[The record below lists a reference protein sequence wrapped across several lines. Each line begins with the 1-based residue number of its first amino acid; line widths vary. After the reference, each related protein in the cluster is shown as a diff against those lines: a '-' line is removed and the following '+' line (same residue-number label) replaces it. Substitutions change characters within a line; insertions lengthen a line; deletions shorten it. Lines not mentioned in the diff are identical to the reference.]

1 MDGCLA
7 RSTNPSNQSKS
18 GESLARRVTGET
30 AGEPHASEPA
40 LRKDLSTFSLTA
52 LIMGAMI
59 GSGIF
64 FLPAAMLSQ
73 AGGPWPVMLAWVLG
87 ALVALTGGLTFAE
100 LGAAFPKAGGQY
112 AFLRDSLGKGWSFL
126 FAWSSFAVLQS
137 GTIAAVAVALAGAV
151 DYFAIHALDIA
162 GGLPGSNPCLGSETS
177 DGCDG
182 LVLPKWGVG
191 FLAIAIIAVLTF
203 VNQLGVKRGAL
214 LNNAATVAKT
224 GALLVIAAVAFILG
238 KRSGNFDD
246 VGGAFGAI
254 TFGTFGLALANSLF
268 AYDGFA
274 QATFVAAEVKN
285 ARKALP
291 RAIVLAT
298 VIVASIY
305 LVATFAFFHALPLD
319 HLSNAAR
326 AGNVPIAAEVM
337 DWTLGGFAASLVILA
352 IVVSTFG
359 TVNTYVLTSPRI
371 YHPIARDGDFP
382 KPFARL
388 NRHGTPTY
396 GLWYGAI
403 WAGLLTMSGGYIA
416 LANLVVFGLYVF
428 YLATM
433 VGYFVLRRR
442 QPEAFKAAG
451 FRMPLRPVPVVFFL
465 LASIAVLAS
474 YLVADVPLLF
484 KGQVGGF
491 LASTTGMGIVL
502 IGIGAV
508 LYAIQQRR
516 ASGPREV

>member
-1 MDGCLA
+1 MPLPGSHGVADEA
-7 RSTNPSNQSKS
+7 EK
-18 GESLARRVTGET
+18 GE
-30 AGEPHASEPA
+30 AG
-40 LRKDLSTFSLTA
+40 LRKDLSTLSLTA

-64 FLPAAMLSQ
+64 FLPAAMLGQ
-73 AGGPWPVMLAWVLG
+73 AGSPWMVMLAWVLG

-112 AFLRDSLGKGWSFL
+112 AFLRDSLGKGWGFL

-137 GTIAAVAVALAGAV
+137 GTIAAVAVALAGSV
-151 DYFAIHALDIA
+151 DYFVIHALDVPA
-162 GGLPGSNPCLGSETS
+162 GLPGTTPCLGSGTS
-177 DGCDG
+177 ADCDG

-191 FLAIAIIAVLTF
+191 FLAIAIIVLLTY
-203 VNQLGVKRGAL
+203 VNQLGVKRGAI
-214 LNNAATVAKT
+214 LNNAATFAKT
-224 GALLVIAAVAFILG
+224 GALFVIAMVALAFG
-238 KRSGNFDD
+238 EPAGNFGGF
-246 VGGAFGAI
+246 GGAWASVTLG
-254 TFGTFGLALANSLF
+254 GFGLAMANSLF

-274 QATFVAAEVKN
+274 QATFVAAEVKD
-285 ARKALP
+285 ARRALP

-298 VIVASIY
+298 ALVAAIY
-305 LVATFAFFHALPLD
+305 LTATFAFYHVLPIGN
-319 HLSNAAR
+319 LSNLAR
-326 AGNVPIAAEVM
+326 AGSVPIAAEAM
-337 DWTLGGFAASLVILA
+337 QFAFGGVAASLVILA
-352 IVVSTFG
+352 IIVSTFG

-371 YHPIARDGDFP
+371 YHPIARDGGFP

-396 GLWYGAI
+396 GLWYGAL
-403 WAGLLTMSGGYIA
+403 WAGLLTMSGGYVA

-442 QPEAFKAAG
+442 QPEAFRSAG
-451 FRMPLRPVPVVFFL
+451 FRMPLRPAPVLFFL

-484 KGQVGGF
+484 QGRIGGF
-491 LASTTGMGIVL
+491 LSSTTGMGIIL
-502 IGIGAV
+502 IGLGGA
-508 LYAIQQRR
+508 LYAFQGRR
-516 ASGPREV
+516 AGDDAGAPGGSLP

>member
-1 MDGCLA
+1 M
-7 RSTNPSNQSKS
+7 P
-18 GESLARRVTGET
+18 
-30 AGEPHASEPA
+30 EPA
-40 LRKDLSTFSLTA
+40 PPAPAGPTGLRKDLTTFSLTA

-73 AGGPWPVMLAWVLG
+73 AGGPWPVMAAWVLG
-87 ALVALTGGLTFAE
+87 AAVALTGGLTFAE

-112 AFLRDSLGKGWSFL
+112 AFLRDSLGKGWGFL
-126 FAWSSFAVLQS
+126 FAWSSFSVLQS

-151 DYFAIHALDIA
+151 DYLVV
-162 GGLPGSNPCLGSETS
+162 LPGSTPCLGAETG
-177 DGCDG
+177 DGCNG

-191 FLAIAIIAVLTF
+191 FLAIAVILLLTF

-224 GALLVIAAVAFILG
+224 AALLAIAFVAFAFG
-238 KRSGNFDD
+238 EASGNFAD
-246 VGGAFGAI
+246 VGGAWGAI
-254 TFGTFGLALANSLF
+254 TFAGFGLALANSLF

-274 QATFVAAEVKN
+274 QATFVAAEVKD
-285 ARKALP
+285 ARRSLP

-298 VIVASIY
+298 VLTASVY
-305 LVATFAFFHALPLD
+305 LLATFAFFHALPID

-326 AGNVPIAAEVM
+326 AGAVPIAAEAM
-337 DWTLGGFAASLVILA
+337 DWVLGGLAATLVIVA

-359 TVNTYVLTSPRI
+359 TVNAYVLTSPRI
-371 YHPIARDGDFP
+371 YHPIAQEGGFP
-382 KPFARL
+382 RPFARL

-396 GLWYGAI
+396 GLWYGAL
-403 WAGLLTMSGGYIA
+403 WAGLLAMTGGYVA

-442 QPEAFKAAG
+442 QPEAFRSAG
-451 FRMPLRPVPVVFFL
+451 FRMPLRPLPVVFFL

-474 YLVADVPLLF
+474 YLVADVPLLLE
-484 KGQVGGF
+484 GQVGGF
-491 LASTTGMGIVL
+491 LASTTGMGILL
-502 IGIGAV
+502 IGVGGV
-508 LYAIQQRR
+508 LYAVHRKR
-516 ASGPREV
+516 PAPPPAA

>member
-1 MDGCLA
+1 M
-7 RSTNPSNQSKS
+7 
-18 GESLARRVTGET
+18 
-30 AGEPHASEPA
+30 AGQAEPVAPDVAPEGGG

-112 AFLRDSLGKGWSFL
+112 AFLRDSLGKGWAFL
-126 FAWSSFAVLQS
+126 FAWSSFSVLQS
-137 GTIAAVAVALAGAV
+137 GTIAAVAVALAGSV
-151 DYFAIHALDIA
+151 DYFAVHALDIA
-162 GGLPGSNPCLGSETS
+162 GGLPGSTPCLGAGTTE
-177 DGCDG
+177 DCNG

-191 FLAIAIIAVLTF
+191 FLAIAIIVLLTY

-214 LNNAATVAKT
+214 VNNVATVAKT
-224 GALLVIAAVAFILG
+224 VALLAIAAVAFTMG
-238 KRSGNFDD
+238 EASGNLDGF
-246 VGGAFGAI
+246 GGAWGTIAW
-254 TFGTFGLALANSLF
+254 GTFGLALANSLF

-274 QATFVAAEVKN
+274 QATFVAAEVKD
-285 ARKALP
+285 ARRALP
-291 RAIVLAT
+291 RAILLAT
-298 VIVASIY
+298 VLVASIY

-319 HLSNAAR
+319 HLSNDAR

-337 DWTLGGFAASLVILA
+337 DWVLGGLAASLVIVA

-382 KPFARL
+382 RPFARL
-388 NRHGTPTY
+388 SRHGTPTY
-396 GLWYGAI
+396 GLWYGAL
-403 WAGLLTMSGGYIA
+403 WAGFLTMTGGYVA

-442 QPEAFKAAG
+442 QPEAFRSAG
-451 FRMPLRPVPVVFFL
+451 FRMPLRPVPVLFFL

-474 YLVADVPLLF
+474 YVVADVPLLVQGKLGAF
-484 KGQVGGF
+484 F
-491 LASTTGMGIVL
+491 ASTTGMGLVL
-502 IGIGAV
+502 IGLGLV
-508 LYAIQQRR
+508 LYAVQERR
-516 ASGPREV
+516 RPADPATAESR

>member
-1 MDGCLA
+1 MAD
-7 RSTNPSNQSKS
+7 K
-18 GESLARRVTGET
+18 VET
-30 AGEPHASEPA
+30 AGAQGEPA
-40 LRKDLSTFSLTA
+40 LRKDLSTLSLTA

-64 FLPAAMLSQ
+64 FLPAAMLGQ
-73 AGGPWPVMLAWVLG
+73 AGSPWMVMLAWILG

-112 AFLRDSLGKGWSFL
+112 AFLRDSLGKGWGFL
-126 FAWSSFAVLQS
+126 FAWSSFSVLQS

-151 DYFAIHALDIA
+151 DYFAVNAMGIA
-162 GGLPGSNPCLGSETS
+162 GGLPGSNPCLGSATA
-177 DGCDG
+177 DGCNG

-191 FLAIAIIAVLTF
+191 FLAIAIIALLTF

-214 LNNAATVAKT
+214 LNNAATFAKT
-224 GALLVIAAVAFILG
+224 GALVVISILAFTLGSPAGNFGGFAGALG
-238 KRSGNFDD
+238 KATLAG
-246 VGGAFGAI
+246 
-254 TFGTFGLALANSLF
+254 FGLALANSLF

-274 QATFVAAEVKN
+274 QATFVAAEVKD

-298 VIVASIY
+298 AIVATIY
-305 LVATFAFFHALPLD
+305 LVATFAFFHVLPID

-326 AGNVPIAAEVM
+326 AGSVPIAAEAM
-337 DWTLGGFAASLVILA
+337 DWVLGGLAASLVIVA

-359 TVNTYVLTSPRI
+359 TVNAYVLTSPRI

-403 WAGLLTMSGGYIA
+403 WAGLLTMTGGYVA

-451 FRMPLRPVPVVFFL
+451 FRMPLRPVPVIFFL

-484 KGQVGGF
+484 AGRIGGF

-502 IGIGAV
+502 IGLGVV
-508 LYAIQQRR
+508 LYRFQGKA
-516 ASGPREV
+516 AAPAP

>member
-1 MDGCLA
+1 MADPVPEA
-7 RSTNPSNQSKS
+7 S
-18 GESLARRVTGET
+18 
-30 AGEPHASEPA
+30 SEPT
-40 LRKDLSTFSLTA
+40 LRKDLSTLSLTA

-64 FLPAAMLSQ
+64 FLPAAMLEW
-73 AGGPWPVMLAWVLG
+73 AGSPWMVMLAWVLG
-87 ALVALTGGLTFAE
+87 ALVALAGGLTFAE

-112 AFLRDSLGKGWSFL
+112 AFLRDSLGKGWGFL
-126 FAWSSFAVLQS
+126 FAWSSFSVLQS

-151 DYFAIHALDIA
+151 DYFAINALDIA
-162 GGLPGSNPCLGSETS
+162 GGLPGSNPCLGSEA
-177 DGCDG
+177 DGVCNG

-191 FLAIAIIAVLTF
+191 FLAIAIIALLTF

-214 LNNAATVAKT
+214 LNNAATFAKT
-224 GALLVIAAVAFILG
+224 GALVVIAFIAFTFG
-238 KRSGNFDD
+238 SPAGNF
-246 VGGAFGAI
+246 GGFAGALGQA
-254 TFGTFGLALANSLF
+254 TLAGFGLALANSLF

-274 QATFVAAEVKN
+274 QATFVAAEVKD

-298 VIVASIY
+298 ALVACIY
-305 LVATFAFFHALPLD
+305 LVATFAFFHVLPID
-319 HLSNAAR
+319 HLSVAAR
-326 AGNVPIAAEVM
+326 AGSVPIAAEAMAWV
-337 DWTLGGFAASLVILA
+337 LGGLAASLVIVA

-371 YHPIARDGDFP
+371 YHPIARDGGFP

-403 WAGLLTMSGGYIA
+403 WAGLLTMTGGYVA

-433 VGYFVLRRR
+433 VGYFILRRR
-442 QPEAFKAAG
+442 QPEAFLSAG
-451 FRMPLRPVPVVFFL
+451 FRMPLRPIPVVFFL

-484 KGQVGGF
+484 DGKVGGF

-502 IGIGAV
+502 IGLGVV
-508 LYAIQQRR
+508 LYAFQRR
-516 ASGPREV
+516 SATETAA